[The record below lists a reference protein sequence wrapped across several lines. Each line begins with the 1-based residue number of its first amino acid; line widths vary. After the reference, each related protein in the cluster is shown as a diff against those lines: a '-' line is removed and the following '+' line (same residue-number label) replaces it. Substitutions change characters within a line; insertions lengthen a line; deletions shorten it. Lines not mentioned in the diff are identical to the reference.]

1 MAGDAKGNINKKGYG
16 KKSKKIKKTKS
27 KKKK

>member
-16 KKSKKIKKTKS
+16 KTSKKIT
-27 KKKK
+27 KKKKKKK